1 MTYQQIRELLDRAES
16 GDAEALREA
25 QQESAKMAKRANV
38 RLGALK
44 EKGFSTPAS
53 RRAYGYLDMEER
65 NKFSESKRLTG
76 AELESQ
82 LEELNRFLNEEK
94 GSTVS
99 EAREYLAG
107 LDRLQDNDVIED
119 FESDQE
125 KRAFLRF
132 LSSDYWNDLKHT
144 LGRGSSPPG
153 SKEALRAAQ
162 DALRSGAT
170 VKQLQ
175 AAYQDFR
182 SREIA
187 GELEDD
193 EDMLSVFENW
203 AEVEL

>member
-1 MTYQQIRELLDRAES
+1 MTYQQIRELIDRAES
-16 GDAEALREA
+16 GDAAALREA
-25 QQESAKMAKRANV
+25 QQESARMAKRANV
-38 RLGALK
+38 RLSALK
-44 EKGFSTPAS
+44 EKGYSTPAS
-53 RRAYGYLDMEER
+53 RRAYSFLDLEDR
-65 NKFSESKRLTG
+65 NKFSESRRLTG
-76 AELESQ
+76 AELESN
-82 LEELNRFLNEEK
+82 LEELDRFLNEEK
-94 GSTVS
+94 GSTVT
-99 EAREYLAG
+99 EAKEYLAG
-107 LDRLQDNDVIED
+107 LDKLQNNNVIDEFD
-119 FESDQE
+119 SDAE
-125 KRAFLRF
+125 ERSFIRF